1 MGEGWYENQ
10 LYFETHLCHLP
21 SECFSKETGQ
31 QNKTNLLLRVLL
43 VGGLPPLGEPG
54 VEQVEEGHVHGE
66 QADHAQHHPHHHL
79 GPVLTQL
86 KQVPDYWSNC
96 LWHLYH
102 KDVALLISERREQC
116 ECFVIS

>member
-1 MGEGWYENQ
+1 MKTSYILRHICIVFQVNV
-10 LYFETHLCHLP
+10 
-21 SECFSKETGQ
+21 SEKETGQ

-102 KDVALLISERREQC
+102 KDVALLVSERRERVNVFSK
-116 ECFVIS
+116 EWI

>member
-1 MGEGWYENQ
+1 MKTSYILRHICIVFQVNV
-10 LYFETHLCHLP
+10 
-21 SECFSKETGQ
+21 SEKETGQ

-86 KQVPDYWSNC
+86 QKVPDYWSNC

-102 KDVALLISERREQC
+102 KDVALLVSERREH
-116 ECFVIS
+116 VNVSKRVDLG